1 MKLLLIVLSLS
12 IIIGSIVHW
21 ATKNGS
27 GKNSEKMKFPRFL
40 VLFGA
45 VLFFATLWLRIIS
58 AQDVGVLV
66 RPSGVEPESLYTGWH
81 IIAPWNK
88 VYKMD
93 RTVWVYTCSETPN
106 TNDRKENDAIWVP
119 TIDGIK
125 IGFAVSV
132 SWRIDP
138 TQAPWIYQ
146 NVSEN
151 DDNSISGKYRW
162 LEENVIR
169 TKLKSA
175 IAMAA
180 NKFTPIECYSNKREE
195 IRNIS
200 LQIMKNEC
208 KEYKLIVDQIDLRET
223 YYNPDYEKAINAKKL
238 AEQEALRLVEVTKQ
252 KEEQLKQ
259 ASIDKDIAIQKA
271 EGEAKA
277 LQIKGQSVVNN
288 PKIVELEW
296 IAKWDGTLPTYMMGS
311 GQGVMLN
318 IGNK

>member
-1 MKLLLIVLSLS
+1 MKEFLIFIGLGL
-12 IIIGSIVHW
+12 IIGSVGY
-21 ATKNGS
+21 AVYKKNVKQTRIFVTLGS
-27 GKNSEKMKFPRFL
+27 VVFIAALFL
-40 VLFGA
+40 Q
-45 VLFFATLWLRIIS
+45 IIS
-58 AQDVGVLV
+58 AQNVGVLV
-66 RPSGVEPESLYTGWH
+66 KPSGVREEPLYTGWH
-81 IIAPWNK
+81 FIAPWNR

-93 RTVWVYTCSETPN
+93 RTVWVYTCSEN
-106 TNDRKENDAIWVP
+106 NDTRHNGQGDAIWVP

-125 IGFAVSV
+125 MGFAVSA

-138 TQAPWIYQ
+138 AQAPWIYQ

-151 DDNSISGKYRW
+151 DDNSVSGKYRW

-180 NKFTPIECYSNKREE
+180 NKFTPIECYSNRREE
-195 IRNIS
+195 IRNIA
-200 LQIMKNEC
+200 LEIMRKEC
-208 KEYKLIVDQIDLRET
+208 KEYRLIVDQIDLRET
-223 YYNPDYEKAINAKKL
+223 YYNPEYEKAINEKKL

-296 IAKWDGTLPTYMMGS
+296 INKWNGKLPEYMMGN
-311 GQGVMLN
+311 GQGIMLN
-318 IGNK
+318 LGK

>member
-1 MKLLLIVLSLS
+1 MKALL
-12 IIIGSIVHW
+12 IIIGLGLIFGSIFYAIFKKKIVNLSKIGLIIG
-21 ATKNGS
+21 T
-27 GKNSEKMKFPRFL
+27 
-40 VLFGA
+40 VLFIA
-45 VLFFATLWLRIIS
+45 ALFLRIIS
-58 AQDVGVLV
+58 AQNVGVLV
-66 RPSGVEPESLYTGWH
+66 KPSGVKQEPLYTGWH
-81 IIAPWNK
+81 IVAPWNK
-88 VYKMD
+88 VYYMD
-93 RTVWVYTCSETPN
+93 RTVWVYTCSEN
-106 TNDRKENDAIWVP
+106 NDTRKAGQGDAIWVP

-125 IGFAVSV
+125 MGFAVSA

-138 TQAPWIYQ
+138 AQAPWIYQ
-146 NVSEN
+146 NVAEN
-151 DDNSISGKYRW
+151 DDNSVSGKYRW

-195 IRNIS
+195 IRNIA
-200 LQIMKNEC
+200 LEIMRREC
-208 KEYKLIVDQIDLRET
+208 KEYRLIIDQIDLRET

-259 ASIDKDIAIQKA
+259 AAIDKDIAIQKA

-296 IAKWDGTLPTYMMGS
+296 IAKWNGILPTYMMGN
-311 GQGVMLN
+311 GQGIMLN
-318 IGNK
+318 LGK

>member
-1 MKLLLIVLSLS
+1 MKSLLVIVSLGLIFCSIGFAVYKKKIVKQS
-12 IIIGSIVHW
+12 IIGLIIGAALFICSL
-21 ATKNGS
+21 
-27 GKNSEKMKFPRFL
+27 FL
-40 VLFGA
+40 Q
-45 VLFFATLWLRIIS
+45 IIS
-58 AQDVGVLV
+58 AQNVGVLV
-66 RPSGVEPESLYTGWH
+66 KPSGVKQEPLYTGWH
-81 IIAPWNK
+81 IVGFWNK

-93 RTVWVYTCSETPN
+93 RTVWVYTCSENNETRN
-106 TNDRKENDAIWVP
+106 AGKGDAIWVP

-125 IGFAVSV
+125 MGFAVSA

-138 TQAPWIYQ
+138 AQAPWIYQ

-151 DDNSISGKYRW
+151 DDNSVSGKYRW

-195 IRNIS
+195 IRNIA
-200 LQIMKNEC
+200 LDIMRREC
-208 KEYKLIVDQIDLRET
+208 KEYRLIIDQIDLRET
-223 YYNPDYEKAINAKKL
+223 YYNPEYERAINEKKL

-259 ASIDKDIAIQKA
+259 AVIDKNIAIQKA

-296 IAKWDGTLPTYMMGS
+296 INKWNGKLPEYMLGN
-311 GQGVMLN
+311 GQGIMLN
-318 IGNK
+318 FGK